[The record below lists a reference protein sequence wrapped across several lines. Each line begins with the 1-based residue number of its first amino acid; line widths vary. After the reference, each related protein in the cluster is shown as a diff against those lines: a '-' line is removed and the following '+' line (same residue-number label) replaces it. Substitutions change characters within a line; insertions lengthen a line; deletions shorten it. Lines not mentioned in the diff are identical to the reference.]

1 MEAHIKIQSEGSD
14 FWTGRNRNEPGFCIC
29 QLRFSVAVSQRIFR
43 GLCHAGVGGSG
54 SFLMVCCGKG
64 GHHFHVT
71 HFGILTKTDGVI
83 LIYFGFN
90 SLCAAMC

>member
-1 MEAHIKIQSEGSD
+1 MSHSH
-14 FWTGRNRNEPGFCIC
+14 NEY
-29 QLRFSVAVSQRIFR
+29 LWAR
-43 GLCHAGVGGSG
+43 AGEGSG